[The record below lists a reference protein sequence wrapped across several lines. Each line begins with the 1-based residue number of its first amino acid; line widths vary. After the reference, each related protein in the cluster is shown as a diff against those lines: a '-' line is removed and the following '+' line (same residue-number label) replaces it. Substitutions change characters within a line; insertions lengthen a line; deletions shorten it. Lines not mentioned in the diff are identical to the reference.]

1 MTRACSTKIRGYS
14 FQLKEGRF
22 RLDLLFTERVVRHW
36 HRFLREVV
44 DAHCLEV
51 LKSILDGQR
60 DLAEGVSAH
69 GRGFE

>member
-1 MTRACSTKIRGYS
+1 MTRACSTKKRGNG

-22 RLDLLFTERVVRHW
+22 RLDLWFPGSVVRHW

-51 LKSILDGQR
+51 FNSILDG
-60 DLAEGVSAH
+60 AT
-69 GRGFE
+69 